1 MNINH
6 SSLAKTMKEKQ
17 NSRLDKEMSSL
28 ATRANL
34 KEIQEH
40 KINEIIVQR
49 NKKNE
54 KFKEQQLK

>member
-1 MNINH
+1 
-6 SSLAKTMKEKQ
+6 MKEKQ

-40 KINEIIVQR
+40 KINEIIIQR